1 MLNAQV
7 ALLPIPMSVQG
18 ELVKVPV
25 PVLANITVPVGVVG
39 AVALVSITVAVQLVA
54 LFATTVAGW
63 HVTVVVVVCPDPI
76 VASSLVVR

>member
-7 ALLPIPMSVQG
+7 ALLPIPISVQG

-25 PVLANITVPVGVVG
+25 PVLANITVPVGVDG

-54 LFATTVAGW
+54 LFATTVAG
-63 HVTVVVVVCPDPI
+63 
-76 VASSLVVR
+76 

>member
-7 ALLPIPMSVQG
+7 ALLPIPTSVQG
-18 ELVKVPV
+18 ELVKLPV

-54 LFATTVAGW
+54 LFATTVLG
-63 HVTVVVVVCPDPI
+63 
-76 VASSLVVR
+76 